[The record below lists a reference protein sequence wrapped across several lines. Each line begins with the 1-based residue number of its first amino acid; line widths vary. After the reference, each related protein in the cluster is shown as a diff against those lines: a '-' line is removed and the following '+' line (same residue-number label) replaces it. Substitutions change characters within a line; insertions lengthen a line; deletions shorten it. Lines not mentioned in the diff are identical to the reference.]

1 MRQPITEKTIRQFI
15 EHIGHQDHAMAGAVI
30 SATAAQA
37 VALGKACLQI
47 SLEQRGNA
55 LDSQAV
61 NWRIEQMTQ
70 IQEVLAGWCDRD
82 AVAIAEFVALRKAGQ
97 ELKGQQLLCDAPAEM
112 SRLSLRAAVLL
123 QGFRPLVAERVQ
135 DDLEMS
141 LTLLAAAAQAAMLL
155 LDSNLRIW
163 PEEALLAHY
172 EPIRIKLETQIRQLT
187 PVARVRS

>member
-1 MRQPITEKTIRQFI
+1 
-15 EHIGHQDHAMAGAVI
+15 
-30 SATAAQA
+30 
-37 VALGKACLQI
+37 
-47 SLEQRGNA
+47 
-55 LDSQAV
+55 
-61 NWRIEQMTQ
+61 
-70 IQEVLAGWCDRD
+70 
-82 AVAIAEFVALRKAGQ
+82 VALRKAGQ